1 MATNKKRKKM
11 LKLRNYLYELRR
23 ESRQIAQYKKRGW
36 HKEARAVRLRVF
48 LRLLPVLFVLGG
60 VLYLI
65 IKITSWIQA
74 H

>member
-1 MATNKKRKKM
+1 M
-11 LKLRNYLYELRR
+11 KLRHYLYELRR
-23 ESRQIAQYKKRGW
+23 ESRQISQYKKRGW